1 MAGNGSPIT
10 WMSCVWGS
18 LSDLF
23 WGSLSDL
30 FWGSLSDPPTIE
42 CGLLVTGILGKIQYE
57 ITRKSRPHASSS
69 LYTLIGREMKCIY
82 IMKYEFEFVWTI
94 LKWSRHILDYTFRKK
109 WDWNK
114 REQGSLNDSWHSI
127 TNHRLKNNKG
137 YQLLVEYVK
146 TPHIWSWNLLGIFMT
161 RTCCF

>member
-1 MAGNGSPIT
+1 MCLRVLKRSFLRVAKRSFLR
-10 WMSCVWGS
+10 VAKR
-18 LSDLF
+18 
-23 WGSLSDL
+23 
-30 FWGSLSDPPTIE
+30 PPDHWVRAV
-42 CGLLVTGILGKIQYE
+42 GDRNSGKIQYE